1 MASATTTTGAEL
13 FLQPIFRFIGDD
25 RWAFAATAAGGG
37 VSTPGFMEGIIEFIP
52 LIVMIWVVMYFMV
65 IRPQKKETQ
74 KHEQLIADL
83 SKHSEVRT
91 LGGIIGKVALV
102 DRDQGH
108 VVLIIDESK
117 GVRMKVALTSIASVT
132 SSTETKDTPS
142 TIKEEETTK

>member
-1 MASATTTTGAEL
+1 
-13 FLQPIFRFIGDD
+13 
-25 RWAFAATAAGGG
+25 
-37 VSTPGFMEGIIEFIP
+37 
-52 LIVMIWVVMYFMV
+52 
-65 IRPQKKETQ
+65 
-74 KHEQLIADL
+74 LIADL